1 MSIEEL
7 KFYQNIIYS
16 EKTFDVNFKSVSK
29 QLYGE
34 IEELLLCNSDY
45 YNQINTLTSKIS
57 SILERLKWEETNVDS
72 LKSDLLEIIFDNNI
86 KLGE

>member
-1 MSIEEL
+1 MSVEEL

-29 QLYGE
+29 QLYE
-34 IEELLLCNSDY
+34 QIEVLLLYNSDY